1 MMERDYILDKY
12 QRVEKK
18 REDAQIQPNEIRITA
33 LGRRKNYISYALNL
47 LDPQTE
53 EGATGQAIQ
62 KHDTILLKAM
72 GRAITKT
79 VAIAEIIKR
88 RIEGLHQ
95 LTEIESSEI
104 TDVWE
109 PLEEGLKIVETVRR
123 VSSMTLILSKKQLDV
138 SAPGYQQ
145 PLPLEE
151 VRPERRVEN
160 VPRVRR
166 GRGRRG
172 RGRGRGGFQDQF
184 DDNND
189 QGNSRGGH
197 QGSRPGGQ
205 RPDDS
210 GPQQGRGGQ
219 RRNFRGRGRGRRR
232 GRGRGRGRGGR
243 M

>member
-1 MMERDYILDKY
+1 MERDYILDKY

-47 LDPQTE
+47 LDPQE
-53 EGATGQAIQ
+53 VDGNGQS
-62 KHDTILLKAM
+62 HDTILLKAM

-95 LTEIESSEI
+95 VTEIESSEI

-123 VSSMTLILSKKQLDV
+123 VSSMTLTLSKKKLDTN
-138 SAPGYQQ
+138 APGYQE

-160 VPRVRR
+160 APRTRR

-172 RGRGRGGFQDQF
+172 RGRGRGGFSDQQEPV
-184 DDNND
+184 DD
-189 QGNSRGGH
+189 QGNTVTSLPIDQSRGN
-197 QGSRPGGQ
+197 QPNMTNFNRP
-205 RPDDS
+205 
-210 GPQQGRGGQ
+210 
-219 RRNFRGRGRGRRR
+219 NRGRGRGRGNRRGRGRGGMRRR
-232 GRGRGRGRGGR
+232 GRGRGRGRP

>member
-1 MMERDYILDKY
+1 MERDYILDKY

-18 REDAQIQPNEIRITA
+18 REDAKFLPNEIRITA

-47 LDPQTE
+47 LDPPSE
-53 EGATGQAIQ
+53 DGEGAPPA

-123 VSSMTLILSKKQLDV
+123 VSSMTLTLSKRQLDT
-138 SAPGYQQ
+138 SAPGYQE

-160 VPRVRR
+160 APRVRR

-172 RGRGRGGFQDQF
+172 RGRGRRNSLPNESYDEETQVTTI
-184 DDNND
+184 
-189 QGNSRGGH
+189 SRGLPTRTEDI
-197 QGSRPGGQ
+197 SPKENGG
-205 RPDDS
+205 
-210 GPQQGRGGQ
+210 GRRFRG
-219 RRNFRGRGRGRRR
+219 RGRGRGRRR
-232 GRGRGRGRGGR
+232 GRGRGRGRI
-243 M
+243 

>member
-1 MMERDYILDKY
+1 MNDRDYILDKY

-53 EGATGQAIQ
+53 NTEGRKDAS
-62 KHDTILLKAM
+62 KHDTIQLKAM

-88 RIEGLHQ
+88 RIKGLHQ
-95 LTEIESSEI
+95 LTEIDSSEI

-109 PLEEGLKIVETVRR
+109 PLEEGLRIVETVRR
-123 VSSMTLILSKKQLDV
+123 VSSMTLTLSKKKLDV
-138 SAPGYQQ
+138 TAPGYQE

-160 VPRVRR
+160 APRTVR

-172 RGRGRGGFQDQF
+172 RGRG
-184 DDNND
+184 
-189 QGNSRGGH
+189 
-197 QGSRPGGQ
+197 
-205 RPDDS
+205 
-210 GPQQGRGGQ
+210 GRGYQDEDQDPNYGYGHSLPPRQ
-219 RRNFRGRGRGRRR
+219 VKQSSLPPKRPRGRGRGRGRRR
-232 GRGRGRGRGGR
+232 GRGRGRGR